1 MSDSAEPRPTDSLT
15 LDDGALSR
23 RNFVA
28 AVTAAVSLPWSSAL
42 SAAVAT
48 PADLTQENL
57 HYASATT
64 LAAAIKA
71 KKVSSVEALEACIKR
86 TGEVNGKI
94 NAMVQPAYEAARAAA
109 KKADA
114 ALARGATLGPLHG
127 VPFSIKDSIETAG
140 IISTAGT
147 KGWAKRVPTRDATV
161 VARLKAAGG
170 ILMGKTNTPEFTLSD
185 ETDNAVYG
193 RTNNPYDL
201 SRTTGGSSGGPVA
214 LIATGGT
221 PFDIGSDTGNSIRMP
236 AHNCGVAGLKP
247 TQGRVPKTGH
257 AVDYRGFIES
267 WTQLGPLARYVEDL
281 ALILPIIS
289 GIDAEDPH
297 AMPVPLRDH
306 KRVVVSTLR
315 VAFFTDNGMMKPT
328 KETVQT
334 VEAAAEA
341 FRKAGAKVEQHDI
354 PKLNDATKSW
364 HEVWTADGGEWAR
377 RLLQNAGTA
386 GDGTIPGMFKSKAVS
401 PGELTAM
408 LERLDGVRAEL
419 TVIMQP
425 YDLIVCPVMAMPA
438 VKHGGSN
445 AEGYGDTYNEPHNI
459 TGWPAA
465 VVRGGTSPEG
475 LPIGVQIVA
484 KPWREDV
491 ALAGAFVVE
500 KALGGWKAPQI

>member
-1 MSDSAEPRPTDSLT
+1 MTDSVEPPST
-15 LDDGALSR
+15 TDDESLSR
-23 RNFVA
+23 RAF
-28 AVTAAVSLPWSSAL
+28 VTALTAGVSLPWSSAL
-42 SAAVAT
+42 SALTIST
-48 PADLTQENL
+48 PADLTQDNL

-64 LAAAIKA
+64 LAAAIKQ
-71 KKVSSVEALEACIKR
+71 KKVSSVEVLEMCLKR
-86 TGEVNGKI
+86 IGEVNAKI

-114 ALARGATLGPLHG
+114 DLARGATLGPLHG
-127 VPFSIKDSIETAG
+127 VPFSIKDSIATAG

-147 KGWAKRVPTRDATV
+147 VGWAKRVPTRDATV
-161 VARLKAAGG
+161 VARLRAAGG

-236 AHNCGVAGLKP
+236 AHNCGVVGIKP

-257 AVDYRGFIES
+257 AVDYRGFIQS

-281 ALILPIIS
+281 ALLLPIIS
-289 GIDAEDPH
+289 GIDAEDPF
-297 AMPVPLRDH
+297 AAPVPLRDH
-306 KRVVVSTLR
+306 KQVAVSNLK

-328 KETVQT
+328 PETVKTIQ
-334 VEAAAEA
+334 AAADA
-341 FRKAGAKVEQHDI
+341 LRQAGAKVEERAF
-354 PKLNDATKSW
+354 PVFNDATKGW
-364 HEVWTADGGEWAR
+364 HDVWLADGGAWVR
-377 RLLQNAGTA
+377 RLLKNAGTSA
-386 GDGTIPGMFKSKAVS
+386 DGTLGPMMADAKAVS
-401 PGELTAM
+401 PGELTDL
-408 LERLDGVRAEL
+408 LERLDATRAQMTGVVQA
-419 TVIMQP
+419 

-438 VKHGGSN
+438 VPHGGSMKP
-445 AEGYGDTYNEPHNI
+445 GYGDTYNEPHNI
-459 TGWPAA
+459 SGWPAA

-491 ALAGAFVVE
+491 ALAGAVVIE
-500 KALGGWKAPQI
+500 KALGGWKAPPI